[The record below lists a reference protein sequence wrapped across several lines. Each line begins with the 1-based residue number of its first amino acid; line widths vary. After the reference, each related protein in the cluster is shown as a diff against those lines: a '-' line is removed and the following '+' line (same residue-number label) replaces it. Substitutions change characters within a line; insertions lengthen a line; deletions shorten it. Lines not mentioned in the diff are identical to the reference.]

1 VTTFAAGTG
10 FNPAQEWIPDRRWF
24 GPGGKLKSDMA
35 KQGSHTRLMNTTASI
50 RGCSRSV
57 IAELGGLESVRRLAS
72 RLAVQVPAGGDTA
85 PSPDRLIPGKGT
97 PRKLTG
103 DKQREIWRLR
113 EKGRSLRQ
121 IALAAGVSMT
131 SCQKV
136 LKHPDAPPSPAKE
149 RRQDMLARA
158 LALRADG
165 YTMTEVG
172 QKLNVA
178 RTTVMRW
185 VTEHENAKA

>member
-1 VTTFAAGTG
+1 
-10 FNPAQEWIPDRRWF
+10 
-24 GPGGKLKSDMA
+24 MA
-35 KQGSHTRLMNTTASI
+35 KQGSHTRLMNTTVSI
-50 RGCSRSV
+50 RGCPRSV
-57 IAELGGLESVRRLAS
+57 IAELGGLDAVRRLTGSLLGPRAI
-72 RLAVQVPAGGDTA
+72 GGDIT
-85 PSPDRLIPGKGT
+85 PSPARLIPGKGT

-113 EKGRSLRQ
+113 KTGRSLRQ

-149 RRQDMLARA
+149 RRQALLARA
-158 LALRADG
+158 LALRAQG
-165 YTMTEVG
+165 YTMTEIG

-185 VTEHENAKA
+185 VTEHEKAKA